1 MEIGRDFWRRALMEG
16 LHSHERILLLTM
28 AGTCNIHSACYVDC
42 CHGVLTFFE
51 ILADDYDEESPFHA
65 NALHT
70 AIILFQDLASRLDS
84 MAPAAVRR
92 LCRTGWGE
100 SIVPFG
106 GLSENTL
113 ATFPTLLN
121 AICASS
127 NRAHVFLFEVENDIT
142 DALHEA
148 GAEDDYT
155 YGWAPATKAYFG
167 V

>member
-1 MEIGRDFWRRALMEG
+1 
-16 LHSHERILLLTM
+16 
-28 AGTCNIHSACYVDC
+28 
-42 CHGVLTFFE
+42 
-51 ILADDYDEESPFHA
+51 
-65 NALHT
+65 
-70 AIILFQDLASRLDS
+70 
-84 MAPAAVRR
+84 
-92 LCRTGWGE
+92 
-100 SIVPFG
+100 
-106 GLSENTL
+106 
-113 ATFPTLLN
+113 LN